1 MTLESEANGT
11 LSSFNLSTRIEMDD
25 NFPTMEEYHLTLSR
39 NIVLS
44 VIILVIN
51 ATSPPGVHISLGEP
65 VHDCLYIV
73 NFHLEGG

>member
-1 MTLESEANGT
+1 
-11 LSSFNLSTRIEMDD
+11 MDD

-44 VIILVIN
+44 IIIRVIN
-51 ATSPPGVHISLGEP
+51 ATSPPGVHISPGEP

-73 NFHLEGG
+73 NFHLEGGSGGGGVDTENGSSDFSRACL